1 MSLFGAVGDHAP
13 PIPSTYLTSHP
24 RLGPPDTTYL
34 NAVWTARAS
43 GRPTGSKYIFD
54 DANAWT
60 GVSGETY
67 VDCRYLLIAYLS
79 DKLNSGPNHS
89 AYLTSLKAQ
98 SRSAWGVGNFSGS
111 FCMALTYDWIYVD
124 LGSAAQAGFL
134 ADLQAYSGD
143 WESGLASVSPS
154 PYNDVAYID
163 GVLLGLP
170 VAIAQYP
177 DGGATSLAHLRYAMD
192 YTFNMQVPVWKQL
205 FGPLGAGGTDTS
217 TDGTGCWHET
227 WEYINASDN
236 FGLMQHMGPIL
247 LSWARAT
254 NNYPGLF
261 TTTYPWFKNIGYCT
275 MYQTR
280 PDMTLE
286 RINGS
291 ANGGWLSPEYD
302 GRSGATLGTLELL
315 GSAYNDPTLRGWARL
330 VDWGNTAPSGFEP
343 AAFPYASP
351 DSSSNTA
358 NTRAGAN
365 SGAGLPLVRNFPT
378 FGTGFR
384 TGWGE
389 SDTFA
394 FIRCSDNYWS
404 HDIQDQGSFTI
415 YSRGALAIRSGS
427 YQPGSASPHYYLYGK
442 QAISQNT
449 VLVNDPADV
458 YSSETVAV
466 YHNDG
471 TNTNVPMPNDG
482 GQRRVGSGFNLASS
496 LSQVMQSPYDLP
508 MWQRARE
515 IYHGCAQVGF
525 TANAGYSYVAMDLTS
540 AYNNLY
546 SLTAHSASSVY
557 DQANTTNRTYRVQSY
572 VRHLIWIPR
581 GPAAYVVV
589 YDQVTSTNS
598 AFPKTWVMHTIE
610 QPTVSGNHFTVTRN
624 RSATL
629 SPVNFCS
636 SSYGYGLTYCGTGA
650 YTYAGQ
656 LDGWMTLPAIASSAT
671 ACVLGG
677 ASHEFDIGATTNSSC
692 TVTYGTNYNECMQD
706 QCSAGLG
713 IGSTT
718 GYIVPDQTIG
728 GSEPGAWR
736 IEEKPGLAAARDTF
750 INVMLARNVS
760 DTNAVSTAPSTS
772 TSGSNYVTTWK
783 DNGDTCT
790 YTLTLPINGVG
801 GSLTAVGAG
810 CATVI

>member
-1 MSLFGAVGDHAP
+1 
-13 PIPSTYLTSHP
+13 
-24 RLGPPDTTYL
+24 
-34 NAVWTARAS
+34 
-43 GRPTGSKYIFD
+43 
-54 DANAWT
+54 
-60 GVSGETY
+60 
-67 VDCRYLLIAYLS
+67 
-79 DKLNSGPNHS
+79 
-89 AYLTSLKAQ
+89 
-98 SRSAWGVGNFSGS
+98 
-111 FCMALTYDWIYVD
+111 
-124 LGSAAQAGFL
+124 
-134 ADLQAYSGD
+134 
-143 WESGLASVSPS
+143 
-154 PYNDVAYID
+154 
-163 GVLLGLP
+163 
-170 VAIAQYP
+170 
-177 DGGATSLAHLRYAMD
+177 
-192 YTFNMQVPVWKQL
+192 
-205 FGPLGAGGTDTS
+205 
-217 TDGTGCWHET
+217 
-227 WEYINASDN
+227 
-236 FGLMQHMGPIL
+236 
-247 LSWARAT
+247 
-254 NNYPGLF
+254 
-261 TTTYPWFKNIGYCT
+261 
-275 MYQTR
+275 
-280 PDMTLE
+280 
-286 RINGS
+286 
-291 ANGGWLSPEYD
+291 
-302 GRSGATLGTLELL
+302 
-315 GSAYNDPTLRGWARL
+315 
-330 VDWGNTAPSGFEP
+330 
-343 AAFPYASP
+343 
-351 DSSSNTA
+351 
-358 NTRAGAN
+358 
-365 SGAGLPLVRNFPT
+365 VRNFPT